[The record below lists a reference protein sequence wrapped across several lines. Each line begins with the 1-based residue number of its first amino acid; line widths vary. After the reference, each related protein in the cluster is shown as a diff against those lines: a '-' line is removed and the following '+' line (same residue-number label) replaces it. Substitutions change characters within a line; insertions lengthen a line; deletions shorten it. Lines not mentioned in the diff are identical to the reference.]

1 MLALVLKEWLKLRP
15 ALAVIVLGH
24 LLFLSYLFLTIGHH
38 FRIEHAEMLFYQAN
52 HIGRVFYED
61 LRYVPLVTGLVLALA
76 QWMPEVMRGRL
87 RLSLHLPIGLAPL
100 ILAHLVIGL
109 GVLGALLALD
119 MGVLALVIGTFFPVE
134 FVFSALTT
142 AAPWM
147 LAGLAA
153 YLGGALVLLEPDRRH
168 QVANL
173 LVAAGVVWLCHL
185 SGQYGAYDRVVWG
198 LAGVVALMVPAV
210 MLPAHRFRDGGA
222 R

>member
-1 MLALVLKEWLKLRP
+1 MRALFFKEWLKLRP
-15 ALAVIVLGH
+15 ALAVMVLGH
-24 LLFLSYLFLTIGHH
+24 VFFLAYLFLTIRHQ

-52 HIGRVFYED
+52 HIGRVFYGD
-61 LRYVPLVTGLVLALA
+61 LRYVPLITGVVLALA

-100 ILAHLVIGL
+100 ILSHLVIGL
-109 GVLGALLALD
+109 AVLAALLALD
-119 MGVLALVIGTFFPVE
+119 LGALALTIGTYFPRE
-134 FVFSALTT
+134 FVTSALTT

-147 LAGLAA
+147 LAGVAA

-168 QVANL
+168 QAANL

-185 SGQYGAYDRVVWG
+185 SNQYGAYDRVLWG
-198 LAGVVALMVPAV
+198 LVGVVALLVPAIL
-210 MLPAHRFRDGGA
+210 LPGHRFRDGGA